1 MKKLLALMLALI
13 ACFTMLVSCGP
24 DEESSSSS
32 EESSSVAGGEG
43 NLPEEDISNDFEV
56 EFK

>member
-32 EESSSVAGGEG
+32 EESSVAGGEG